1 MLEVTSSSGSSELA
15 TTVSNFSMEK
25 DILETVIQELKEL
38 LLKNETALGD
48 LKAKLSVKDQEFDN

>member
-15 TTVSNFSMEK
+15 TTVGNFSMEK